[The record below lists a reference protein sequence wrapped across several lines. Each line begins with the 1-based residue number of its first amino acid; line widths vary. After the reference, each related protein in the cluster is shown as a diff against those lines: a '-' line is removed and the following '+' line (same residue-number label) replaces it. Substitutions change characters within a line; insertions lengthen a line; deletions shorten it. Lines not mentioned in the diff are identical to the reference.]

1 MLKRLRR
8 TLAAAGMAAV
18 LGAAAA
24 GGLPG
29 SAVAAELSDKSVQT
43 LLDYAWAV
51 LPDKFTTPQGK
62 VIAVD
67 KKDKKS
73 VEIPIDVARE
83 VIKVA
88 RLSAFAQICKL
99 ADAQVANYRTMMKV
113 EEAKKTWSDQQL
125 LYISQLHLFTVMWLT
140 GNVKIEEKDGEKSVV
155 VDEGGEAKE
164 QTCTDEEKK
173 KVEAQIVA
181 YFKAN
186 DKKE

>member
-1 MLKRLRR
+1 MPSRFRKAL
-8 TLAAAGMAAV
+8 TAAGLAV
-18 LGAAAA
+18 AIGVA
-24 GGLPG
+24 GGLSLPPP
-29 SAVAAELSDKSVQT
+29 AVAAELSDKSVQV

-51 LPDKFTTPQGK
+51 LPDKFTTQQGK
-62 VIAVD
+62 VIAVN
-67 KKDKKS
+67 KKDRKA
-73 VEIPIDVARE
+73 VDIPLDVARE

-99 ADAQVANYRTMMKV
+99 TDAQVANYRTMMRV

-140 GNVKIEEKDGEKSVV
+140 GNVKIEERDGEKSVV
-155 VDEGGEAKE
+155 VDESSGAKE
-164 QTCTDEEKK
+164 QTCTDEERK

-186 DKKE
+186 GKKE